1 MLWKASLA
9 GAGLLAGAALVSAVT
24 DGIANRTARE
34 AFGAIATGAGRWSAD
49 QIIAD
54 PWSGRVR
61 VAGAAFRNDELSVHA
76 GSLIFPLGSEAP
88 PAVLV
93 AAARAATNIASA
105 EDVTI
110 ETGLATYRIKRLDL
124 SGASL
129 TKAELAQILDPKSAM
144 TTAERLGKFSA
155 SAISIPELVAET
167 KFGSVSQKVLYRDI
181 SLTDVVNGKISAAS
195 AAGASFSMSDSEGG
209 EAKGAYG
216 PMSAKNIDLLLAAKI
231 MTGTRDQIDA
241 PMRPLYESYAV
252 DGFYFSDAK
261 TRFEIDV
268 KSLTGRGVKGRP
280 PRLPWFEAKNGD
292 QSAGGSQKRA
302 ALLFADV
309 LDSFDVD
316 EMDADD
322 VRLTTHQG
330 DKPVTLSVAHVGA
343 ARLSGDKIAEI
354 NFRNMALVADKA
366 TIGIADISFQGI
378 DLKNLRE
385 AVAKAAPNSPGAA
398 PGASARAAIPSI
410 EEIILKGIQIEIAA
424 KEPEGA
430 GVSFKTERF
439 GLRGSNQKDGLPTR
453 LNVALDHF
461 TCAIG
466 LAEEGAFKD
475 LAAMGYSQLDLSG
488 RIEADFNEPKQE
500 LEIGTIALEGANM
513 GTVQVSGLVGNVS
526 KDLLSPNRV
535 VSTAAALGAR
545 LRKLDLRIENNGFF
559 EKAIAAQARSQNKS
573 PDELRQSYAA
583 AVALLAPIA
592 LENGPAAKAIGAAIA
607 KFVADPKSLRLV
619 ATAPAGLGAADLTLL
634 QTPGALLRKL
644 EIEAT
649 ANQ

>member
-9 GAGLLAGAALVSAVT
+9 GAGLLASAALVGAVT

-34 AFGAIATGAGRWSAD
+34 AFGAIATEAGRWSAD

-61 VAGAAFRNDELSVHA
+61 VAGAAFQNGALSVHA
-76 GSLIFPLGSEAP
+76 GSLIFSLGREAP
-88 PAVLV
+88 PAFLI
-93 AAARAATNIASA
+93 AEARAATNIASA

-110 ETGLATYRIKRLDL
+110 ETSLATYRIKRLDL

-144 TTAERLGKFSA
+144 TMAERLGKFSA
-155 SAISIPELVAET
+155 SAISIPELVAKT
-167 KFGSVSQKVLYRDI
+167 KFGSVTQKVLYRDI

-195 AAGASFSMSDSEGG
+195 AAGASFSMSDSAGG
-209 EAKGAYG
+209 DAKGAYG
-216 PMSAKNIDLLLAAKI
+216 PMSARNIDLLVAAGI

-280 PRLPWFEAKNGD
+280 PRLPWFEARNGD
-292 QSAGGSQKRA
+292 QSAGESHRRA
-302 ALLFADV
+302 ALLLADV
-309 LDSFDVD
+309 LDSFDVE

-330 DKPVTLSVAHVGA
+330 DKPVSLSVAHVGA
-343 ARLSGDKIAEI
+343 ARLSGDKLAEI
-354 NFRNMALVADKA
+354 SFRNMALVADKA
-366 TIGIADISFQGI
+366 KIGIAEISFQGI

-398 PGASARAAIPSI
+398 SSARAAIPSI
-410 EEIILKGIQIEIAA
+410 AEIILKGVQIEIAA
-424 KEPEGA
+424 KEPEGP

-453 LNVALDHF
+453 LDVALDHF

-466 LAEEGAFKD
+466 RAEEGAFKD

-488 RIEADFNEPKQE
+488 RIEADFNEPRQE

-513 GTVQVSGLVGNVS
+513 GMVQVSGLVGNVS

-535 VSTAAALGAR
+535 VSTAAVLGAR
-545 LRKLDLRIENNGFF
+545 LKKLDLHIENKGFF

-592 LENGPAAKAIGAAIA
+592 LENGPAAKAIGAAFA
-607 KFVADPKSLRLV
+607 KFIADPTSLRLV

-634 QTPGALLRKL
+634 QTPGALLRKI